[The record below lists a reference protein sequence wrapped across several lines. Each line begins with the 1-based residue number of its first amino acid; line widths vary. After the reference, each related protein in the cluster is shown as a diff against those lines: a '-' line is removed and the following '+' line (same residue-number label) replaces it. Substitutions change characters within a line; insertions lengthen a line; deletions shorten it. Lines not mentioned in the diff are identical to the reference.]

1 MNRPHFQCRPV
12 LYYYDSHLIIN
23 FARASLLGS
32 VAHPRDPE
40 LPTLTPIQ
48 REALDAVEA
57 IGVAT
62 QLEMATQPGDL
73 HFINNLSI
81 MHRRE
86 AFVDDEESGK
96 KRHLVRLRLRD
107 TEAAWSIP
115 DELKDD
121 FEAVYDDN
129 IERQYH
135 LESMPEG
142 FFPLR
147 IHFL

>member
-1 MNRPHFQCRPV
+1 
-12 LYYYDSHLIIN
+12 
-23 FARASLLGS
+23 
-32 VAHPRDPE
+32 
-40 LPTLTPIQ
+40 
-48 REALDAVEA
+48 
-57 IGVAT
+57 
-62 QLEMATQPGDL
+62 MATQPGDL
-73 HFINNLSI
+73 HFIINLSI
-81 MHRRE
+81 NHRRE

-121 FEAVYDDN
+121 FEAVCDDS